1 MQFLDYHIGKQI
13 RKPSGILGRILGYIM
28 AADHKALTQ
37 WTLEQLQIEENDSV
51 LDIGCGSGMAI
62 EMINNIATKGYVVGI
77 DYSPVMVKQA
87 IKKNKLAI
95 KDGKT
100 KILQGNVSELPF
112 ADASFDKICAIET
125 FYFWPDPPKN
135 LQEVKRV
142 MKPGGIAAFAME
154 ISKEGANSSAIL
166 DNAQRLG
173 FPIYSGQEMK
183 SLLVTA
189 GFVDVSYKVI
199 PEREKGWLCAVGSI
213 EK

>member
-1 MQFLDYHIGKQI
+1 MQFLDHHIGKQI

-28 AADHKALTQ
+28 AADHKVLTQ

-62 EMINNIATKGYVVGI
+62 EMINTISTKGYVVGI

-100 KILQGNVSELPF
+100 TILQGNVSELPF

-125 FYFWPDPPKN
+125 FYFWPDPPKS

-142 MKPGGIAAFAME
+142 MKPGGTAAFAME
-154 ISKEGANSSAIL
+154 ISKEGTNSSAIL

-173 FPIYSGQEMK
+173 FPIYSGQEME

-189 GFVDVSYKVI
+189 GFINVSYKVI
-199 PEREKGWLCAVGSI
+199 PEREKGWLCAVGSV

>member
-1 MQFLDYHIGKQI
+1 MKFLDYHIGKQI
-13 RKPSGILGRILGYIM
+13 RKPSGILGKILGYIM
-28 AADHKALTQ
+28 AADHKALTK
-37 WTLEQLQIEENDSV
+37 WTLEQLQIEKNDSV

-77 DYSPVMVKQA
+77 DYSPVMVRQA
-87 IKKNKLAI
+87 IKKNKLAV
-95 KDGKT
+95 KAGKT
-100 KILQGNVSELPF
+100 KILQGNVSNLPF

-125 FYFWPDPPKN
+125 FYFWPNPHKN

-142 MKPGGIAAFAME
+142 MKPGGIVAFAME
-154 ISKEGANSSAIL
+154 ISKEGTNSSAIL

-189 GFVDVSYKVI
+189 GFINVSYEVI
-199 PEREKGWLCAVGSI
+199 PEREKGWLCAVGSA

>member
-1 MQFLDYHIGKQI
+1 
-13 RKPSGILGRILGYIM
+13 M
-28 AADHKALTQ
+28 AVDHKVLTQ
-37 WTLEQLQIEENDSV
+37 WTLEELRLEDNDSV

-62 EMINNIATKGYVVGI
+62 QMINTVATRGYVVGI
-77 DYSPVMVKQA
+77 DYSPVMIKQA
-87 IKKNKLAI
+87 IKKNRLAI
-95 KDGKT
+95 KKEKT
-100 KILQGNVSELPF
+100 KIIQGNVSELPF

-142 MKPGGIAAFAME
+142 MKPGAVAAFAME
-154 ISKEGANSSAIL
+154 ISKEGTNSSAIL

-183 SLLVTA
+183 SLLMTA
-189 GFVDVSYKVI
+189 GFVDVNYKVI
-199 PEREKGWLCAVGSI
+199 PEREKGWLCVVGSV